1 MATVSFVIFVIL
13 NTLVVASATQ
23 SKEPTVEKLSTDNT
37 FSFDTSCLPED
48 VILSD
53 FKQWGTTKGYW
64 IGEYTLLGPDGNP
77 SVSEEWNYPYDHYKG
92 FITSNTEGNQYRQ
105 RNVFMYPPQAIDVCT
120 GDNNSTFG
128 DGVCGV
134 NGNTLMFQ
142 ADQKATTC
150 DFTMPGYIEGPYGS
164 LQYTYTELVGQDN
177 ALVYQVFLTKDALN
191 YYESTIMGNPFGR
204 CDENGDCG
212 YTDDRMMQSQLTTL
226 TQLPDGTDL
235 RTRTAQGFDAFGN
248 VGAPT
253 YASFYRE
260 RKVDESEFW
269 EVFNETLNAYN
280 ILDADICGWI
290 SGDAGNR
297 MPSGDSGLDACERHL
312 EESFDME

>member
-1 MATVSFVIFVIL
+1 MKHFMATVSFVIFVIL

-134 NGNTLMFQ
+134 NGNDLLNQEVQLLSTAVCYERIQFMQ
-142 ADQKATTC
+142 
-150 DFTMPGYIEGPYGS
+150 S
-164 LQYTYTELVGQDN
+164 LQLQ
-177 ALVYQVFLTKDALN
+177 
-191 YYESTIMGNPFGR
+191 
-204 CDENGDCG
+204 
-212 YTDDRMMQSQLTTL
+212 
-226 TQLPDGTDL
+226 
-235 RTRTAQGFDAFGN
+235 
-248 VGAPT
+248 
-253 YASFYRE
+253 
-260 RKVDESEFW
+260 
-269 EVFNETLNAYN
+269 
-280 ILDADICGWI
+280 
-290 SGDAGNR
+290 
-297 MPSGDSGLDACERHL
+297 
-312 EESFDME
+312 